1 MTCGLPPVTGLVA
14 LISSPLVALG
24 CNNGELMLGVGA
36 NTRDMSTINARL
48 IRVEGVIHAWLVSHS
63 ITALRLALGAVFLGF
78 GVLKYFPGVSP
89 AAGLAEA
96 TIQQMTAGLIPGS
109 VALVATATLECVIGV
124 LLLVGRG
131 LRLTVYLL
139 GAELLGILSPVV
151 LLPARLFAGP
161 YHAPTLEGQ
170 YVLKDV
176 ILVAASM
183 VIATRFRGAK
193 ITHHTTNRGTESSA
207 DTPAA
212 RGGHGCARPQ
222 WARLQR
228 GQHTGHHTERR
239 DHTRQW
245 SPWRGHQGGRPTFGA
260 GPGEHLVRPPKSARG
275 RQP

>member
-1 MTCGLPPVTGLVA
+1 MRVATSDGAGGAHFLTPLLP
-14 LISSPLVALG
+14 LG

-193 ITHHTTNRGTESSA
+193 ITHHTTNRGTEPSA
-207 DTPAA
+207 DTAGGA
-212 RGGHGCARPQ
+212 RGMGAHGLNGRGYSEVSTPATILSDVTTLGNDHRGGDT
-222 WARLQR
+222 RVI
-228 GQHTGHHTERR
+228 GQHLEPALVSILS
-239 DHTRQW
+239 DHRN
-245 SPWRGHQGGRPTFGA
+245 PLAGGKP
-260 GPGEHLVRPPKSARG
+260 
-275 RQP
+275 